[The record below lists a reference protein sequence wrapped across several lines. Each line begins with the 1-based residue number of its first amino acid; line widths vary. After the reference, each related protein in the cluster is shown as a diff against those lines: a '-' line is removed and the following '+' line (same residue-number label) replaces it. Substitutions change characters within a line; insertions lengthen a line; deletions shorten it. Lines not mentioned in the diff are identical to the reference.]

1 MAYLLCRL
9 HDIGPDEISLIAR
22 KAANVFLIRVVDLK
36 IQQLVLQARCCR
48 YSSRLENYSST

>member
-22 KAANVFLIRVVDLK
+22 KAANVFLIHR
-36 IQQLVLQARCCR
+36 
-48 YSSRLENYSST
+48 SSLRPGWWT